1 MSVLIKPI
9 ITEKMTADSEL
20 NNRYGF
26 VVDPK
31 ANKLQIKD
39 AIEATYGVSVKN
51 VRTMN
56 YGPSRKSRY
65 TKTGVQHGKT
75 NAYKKAIALNPKL
88 SRAYFNLGVILL
100 IEKDKAGAL
109 EQYNTLL
116 SLDKDLAESL
126 KKTIDNS

>member
-20 NNRYGF
+20 HNRYGF
-26 VVDPK
+26 VVNPK

-39 AIEATYGVSVKN
+39 AIEATYGVSVKK

-56 YGPSRKSRY
+56 YGPSRKTKF

-75 NAYKKAIALNPKL
+75 NAIKKAIVDVAEGDIIDFY
-88 SRAYFNLGVILL
+88 SNL
-100 IEKDKAGAL
+100 
-109 EQYNTLL
+109 
-116 SLDKDLAESL
+116 
-126 KKTIDNS
+126 

>member
-20 NNRYGF
+20 HNRYGF
-26 VVDPK
+26 VVNPK

-39 AIEATYGVSVKN
+39 AIEATYGVSVKK

-56 YGPSRKSRY
+56 YGPSRKTKF

-75 NAYKKAIALNPKL
+75 NAIKKAIVDIAEGDIIDFY
-88 SRAYFNLGVILL
+88 SNL
-100 IEKDKAGAL
+100 
-109 EQYNTLL
+109 
-116 SLDKDLAESL
+116 
-126 KKTIDNS
+126 